1 MCGGGVQGRDIVCN
15 TLLRCRAISHH
26 ERPVTGGPAFFG
38 LCASTQVAPVNA
50 LEGLASAST
59 KFTRGVHVFIC
70 ACLGECVRV
79 RLRAHARERT
89 CRCSAGEAGV
99 FRQLGNSLW
108 RNICLNLAICAAAED
123 LGALSVFD
131 QSQCK
136 GVAGLAVS
144 GMRQAAAAL
153 KELSSNRVGTLDFAA
168 EAESI
173 AAQAAVSLSA
183 LP

>member
-1 MCGGGVQGRDIVCN
+1 M
-15 TLLRCRAISHH
+15 
-26 ERPVTGGPAFFG
+26 
-38 LCASTQVAPVNA
+38 
-50 LEGLASAST
+50 
-59 KFTRGVHVFIC
+59 
-70 ACLGECVRV
+70 
-79 RLRAHARERT
+79 
-89 CRCSAGEAGV
+89 

-108 RNICLNLAICAAAED
+108 RIICLNLDICAAAED

-173 AAQAAVSLSA
+173 AAKAAVSLSA
-183 LP
+183 LPCPLAPDLADGVKQFATGYAAEHAELDPL